1 MKIVKP
7 SADLVS
13 HTYQPLELIERMGRI
28 CYQSEPLAAGGA
40 EPFVRMLIK
49 RGHESVLEHAVATF
63 VIVCDRGVT
72 HEIVRHRL
80 ASYSQE
86 STRYCRYAEGIQV
99 VSPPGLDAG
108 ALAAWQGAVCQAEDT
123 YLRMLAADVS
133 PQIARS
139 VLPTCLK
146 TQIGMTANFREWR
159 HFIRLRTAKAA
170 HPQIREIA
178 GLIRASFW
186 RCWPVIV
193 EDIYTERGA

>member
-1 MKIVKP
+1 MTIVKP
-7 SADLVS
+7 SAELVS

-28 CYQSEPLAAGGA
+28 CYQSEPLVSGTA
-40 EPFVRMLIK
+40 EAFVRMLIK

-86 STRYCRYAEGIQV
+86 STRYCRYSDGITV
-99 VSPPGLDAG
+99 VEPPGLTDTQRQDWIVAMRDADWAYDHLLGHG
-108 ALAAWQGAVCQAEDT
+108 A
-123 YLRMLAADVS
+123 S

-159 HFIRLRTAKAA
+159 HLIRLRTAKAA
-170 HPQIREIA
+170 HPQMREIA

-186 RCWPVIV
+186 QCWPVIV
-193 EDIYTERGA
+193 EDIETVQA